1 VLKNKMA
8 EEIKEKIYKFL
19 CDNVGNKF
27 SQKELSRKTKISYPS
42 VLKWVAVL
50 IAENRNPKIKVED
63 YGSLKS
69 IYAEEDLKN
78 EKRN

>member
-1 VLKNKMA
+1 MA

-19 CDNVGNKF
+19 VENKGEEF
-27 SQKELSRKTKISYPS
+27 SQKEIMRQLKVSYPS

-50 IAENRNPKIKVED
+50 LAEEDRDPRVKAKD

-69 IYAEEDLKN
+69 IYV
-78 EKRN
+78 